1 MLHRQYNVQKKK
13 HKRQTL
19 VYTTLQRKLTSSN
32 NFFKFIL
39 FYINT

>member
-19 VYTTLQRKLTSSN
+19 VYTTLQRKVTSSN
-32 NFFKFIL
+32 NFLKFIL
-39 FYINT
+39 SYINT